1 MEMLHDARF
10 YEPLPGGEVLCTFC
24 PACKTV
30 VHNVW
35 MGPGRNESLRA
46 VANKPAIPAPEH
58 SQWLRTIARYYRYEQ
73 P

>member
-24 PACKTV
+24 PCARRWCMACG
-30 VHNVW
+30 W
-35 MGPGRNESLRA
+35 GPWRNESLRA
-46 VANKPAIPAPEH
+46 VANKPAIPAPER